1 MEPERGVLP
10 AILQSFGLHYQAGST
25 RASLSGFYMNDDY
38 SKIKYFIYARK
49 SQEGEERQVQSIPD
63 QLREN
68 EAVAKR
74 YNIKIVEALTEEG
87 TAKEPNVRPIFD
99 SMLERIKKGE
109 ANGIICWNLN
119 RLSRNPVDSGKLQW
133 MLQQGLIQ
141 SILTPSREYKPNDNA
156 IIFSVE
162 SGGANQ
168 FILDLKVGVR
178 RGLNSK
184 VAKGQAPILAPLG
197 YLNTKHEA
205 RGENYIIKDPERY
218 ELVKKAWDLM
228 LTGDYSIPKLLKIVN
243 DDWGL
248 RTRKGKHRGGG
259 PVNKSTMYGI
269 FTNIFY
275 TGLYLYKGQTENGKH
290 DPMITVD
297 EFDRMQSILGK
308 YGRPRAKSHIF
319 TYTGAMLC
327 GECSSAITACTKT
340 KLVKNTNELKDY
352 TFYYCSHRKKGT
364 ENCSQRSYIPLKDIE
379 DMIKEELAKYTI
391 SEKFRDWALKI
402 LEEEHA
408 EEAKERE
415 AIYKSQL
422 SSLEVLQRELDSLI
436 TMRMRELIDDDQYT
450 SRKKE
455 LTEKIA
461 VMKQKTSETQNRA
474 QKWLQYTEQTFNF
487 AHMAKA
493 KFEDPETT
501 VEDKKGIFT
510 ALGWNYI
517 IKDKK
522 LFISPCEWLEP
533 IAKKKNAIES
543 EISRCELENNEDPQ
557 RQKEAFA
564 SLRPILRGRRD
575 LNPQPLT

>member
-1 MEPERGVLP
+1 
-10 AILQSFGLHYQAGST
+10 
-25 RASLSGFYMNDDY
+25 MNNDY

-63 QLREN
+63 QLRED
-68 EAVAKR
+68 EATAKR
-74 YNIKIVEALTEEG
+74 YGIKVLDVLTEEG
-87 TAKEPNVRPIFD
+87 SAKEPNKRPIFD
-99 SMLERIKKGE
+99 KMLERIKNGE
-109 ANGIICWNLN
+109 ASGIICWNLN

-218 ELVKKAWDLM
+218 DLVKKAWKEM
-228 LTGDYSIPKLLKIVN
+228 LTGNYTIPKLLKIVN

-248 RTRKGKHRGGG
+248 KTRKTKRRGGG
-259 PVNKSTMYGI
+259 PVNKSTMYDI

-275 TGLYLYKGQTENGKH
+275 TGLYLYKGQIENGKH
-290 DPMITVD
+290 EPMVTME
-297 EFDRMQSILGK
+297 EFDRMQVILGK

-319 TYTGAMLC
+319 TYTGTMLC
-327 GECSSAITACTKT
+327 GICGSAITACTKT
-340 KLVKNTNELKDY
+340 KLVKTKNELKDY

-364 ENCSQRSYIPLKDIE
+364 EDCSQRAYIPLEEVE
-379 DMIKEELAKYTI
+379 DMIKEELNKYTI
-391 SEKFRDWALKI
+391 SEKFRDWALKV
-402 LEEEHA
+402 LDEEHA
-408 EEAKERE
+408 EEATERE
-415 AIYKSQL
+415 AIYKAQL
-422 SSLEVLQRELDSLI
+422 SSLEVSQRELDSLI
-436 TMRMRELIDDDQYT
+436 TMRVRELIDDDQYT

-455 LTEKIA
+455 LTEKIV
-461 VMKQKTSETQNRA
+461 VMKQKVSETQSRA
-474 QKWLQYTEQTFNF
+474 QNWLQYTEQTFDF
-487 AHMAKA
+487 AHMAVA
-493 KFEDPETT
+493 KFEDPNTSLE
-501 VEDKKGIFT
+501 EKKGIFT

-522 LFISPCEWLEP
+522 LFISQCEWLEP
-533 IAKKKNAIES
+533 IEKKRDAIES
-543 EISRCELENNEDPQ
+543 EISRLELGNNEDPQ

-564 SLRPILRGRRD
+564 SLRPILRGRPD
-575 LNPQPLT
+575 LNRQPLA

>member
-1 MEPERGVLP
+1 
-10 AILQSFGLHYQAGST
+10 
-25 RASLSGFYMNDDY
+25 MNNDY
-38 SKIKYFIYARK
+38 KKIKYFTYARK
-49 SQEGEERQVQSIPD
+49 SQEGEEKQVQPIPD
-63 QLREN
+63 QLRED
-68 EAVAKR
+68 EATAKR
-74 YNIKIVEALTEEG
+74 YGIKVIDVLTEEG
-87 TAKEPNVRPIFD
+87 SAKEPNKRPIFND
-99 SMLERIKKGE
+99 MLERIKKGE

-141 SILTPSREYKPNDNA
+141 SILTASREYKPTDNA

-218 ELVKKAWDLM
+218 EILKRAWKLM
-228 LTGDYSIPKLLKIVN
+228 LTGDYTIPKLLKIVN

-275 TGLYLYKGQTENGKH
+275 TGLYLYRGNTENGTH
-290 DPMITVD
+290 EPMITTD
-297 EFDRMQSILGK
+297 EFDKMQMILGK
-308 YGRPRAKSHIF
+308 YGKPRARSHIF
-319 TYTGAMLC
+319 TYTGTMIC
-327 GECSSAITACTKT
+327 GECSSGITACTKT
-340 KLVKNTNELKDY
+340 KLVKTKNELKDY

-364 ENCSQRSYIPLKDIE
+364 ENCTQKAYIPLKDVE
-379 DMIKEELAKYTI
+379 DMIREEISKYTI
-391 SEKFRDWALKI
+391 SDKFRNWALKI
-402 LEEEHA
+402 LDEE
-408 EEAKERE
+408 
-415 AIYKSQL
+415 
-422 SSLEVLQRELDSLI
+422 
-436 TMRMRELIDDDQYT
+436 QYT
-450 SRKKE
+450 TRKKE

-461 VMKQKTSETQNRA
+461 IMKQKVSETQSRA
-474 QKWLQYTEQTFNF
+474 LGWLQYTEQVFDF

-501 VEDKKGIFT
+501 IDDKKGIFT
-510 ALGWNYI
+510 ALGWNYTV
-517 IKDKK
+517 KDKK
-522 LFISPCEWLEP
+522 LFISQCNWLEP
-533 IAKKKNAIES
+533 IAKKRDAVES
-543 EISRCELENNEDPQ
+543 EISRLELENNFT
-557 RQKEAFA
+557 QKGQNTSFKV
-564 SLRPILRGRRD
+564 SCPILRGRPG
-575 LNPQPLT
+575 LNRQPPT